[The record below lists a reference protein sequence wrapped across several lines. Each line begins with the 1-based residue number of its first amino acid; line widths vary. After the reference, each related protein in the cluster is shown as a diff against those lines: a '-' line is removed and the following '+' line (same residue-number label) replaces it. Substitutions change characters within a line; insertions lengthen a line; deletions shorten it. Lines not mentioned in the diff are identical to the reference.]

1 MRWTTGGLQGGV
13 AILCPGPARVEAR
26 RELVPGCAVE
36 ATITGLPG
44 VPAVTYVSLY
54 LPPGRQAEVI
64 TELDRIHPPAA
75 PFVIGGDVNLDLDD
89 PRDLE
94 EERNGQALRALLQR
108 WGARIVGGGQPTH
121 QDRHGARRIDFLAV
135 ELHAAAA
142 WDTTCHWHSRLSIH
156 VVFHGRCQPGGPAA
170 LGPAT

>member
-1 MRWTTGGLQGGV
+1 MARLRPPGAAASSRTWKSSGAWHALDHRGGLQGGV

-44 VPAVTYVSLY
+44 APAVTYVSLY

-64 TELDRIHPPAA
+64 TELDGIHPPAA
-75 PFVIGGDVNLDLDD
+75 PFVIGGDMNLDLDD

-108 WGARIVGGGQPTH
+108 WV
-121 QDRHGARRIDFLAV
+121 
-135 ELHAAAA
+135 
-142 WDTTCHWHSRLSIH
+142 
-156 VVFHGRCQPGGPAA
+156 GGPALSA
-170 LGPAT
+170 AGSLPTG